1 MQTSSTTKRY
11 REICDEQ
18 PTLDKC
24 FFAFSKTQ
32 FVQNKAQAGIGEDE
46 KIYQDNSGLYGT
58 MEGLRAVYEFYYEK
72 NRKIA
77 EECNP
82 QDVYD
87 YEWANHECMI
97 TYDDEEAIQI
107 VIDYFGEDRA
117 KTVKRR
123 YARTINR
130 ENCLNLAG

>member
-11 REICDEQ
+11 REITDEQ
-18 PTLDKC
+18 APLNKC
-24 FFAFSKTQ
+24 FFAFSKSQ
-32 FVQNKAQAGIGEDE
+32 FENGKREAGIGEYE
-46 KIYQDNSGLYGT
+46 KIYQDNYGLYGT
-58 MEGLRAVYEFYYEK
+58 KDGLEAVYAFYEERSK
-72 NRKIA
+72 RIA

-87 YEWANHECMI
+87 YEWNNHECMI

-107 VIDYFGEDRA
+107 VIDLFGEETA

-123 YARTINR
+123 YAHTIIGNV
-130 ENCLNLAG
+130 A

>member
-18 PTLDKC
+18 PILDKC
-24 FFAFSKTQ
+24 FFAFSKSQ
-32 FVQNKAQAGIGEDE
+32 FEDGRIKAGIGEDE
-46 KIYQDNSGLYGT
+46 KIFQDSCGLYGT
-58 MEGLRAVYEFYYEK
+58 KEGLEAVYAFYEAK
-72 NRKIA
+72 NKKIA

-107 VIDYFGEDRA
+107 VIDLFGEDRA

-123 YARTINR
+123 YAHTVIGKI
-130 ENCLNLAG
+130 A